1 MQAQDRTQPKPGHPP
16 VVNINKPQTFF
27 LANGLKVMIVRIINY
42 KVTFKLTIDNPP
54 LQKTVR
60 RE

>member
-27 LANGLKVMIVRIINY
+27 LANGLKVMIVEIINY
-42 KVTFKLTIDNPP
+42 PKSPKLT
-54 LQKTVR
+54 
-60 RE
+60 

>member
-27 LANGLKVMIVRIINY
+27 LANGLKVMIVRIILP
-42 KVTFKLTIDNPP
+42 KVT
-54 LQKTVR
+54 LQP
-60 RE
+60 

>member
-42 KVTFKLTIDNPP
+42 PKSPLTIDNPP

-60 RE
+60 RSR

>member
-1 MQAQDRTQPKPGHPP
+1 MQTQDRNNPGHPP
-16 VVNINKPQTFF
+16 VVNINKTTDVF
-27 LANGLKVMIVRIINY
+27 LANGLKVMIVENHKLP

-60 RE
+60 R